1 VSGREVVVRVADLGI
16 GEDEDTLLTGNV
28 LLERERQARGLLAA
42 GIDGK
47 AEMDQFKVL
56 RSTNKAFEEPAREA
70 ISKGV
75 FKPARIKGQA
85 VRQLVQQRISF
96 NIGQ

>member
-1 VSGREVVVRVADLGI
+1 MKYWKIL
-16 GEDEDTLLTGNV
+16 
-28 LLERERQARGLLAA
+28 
-42 GIDGK
+42 K
-47 AEMDQFKVL
+47 
-56 RSTNKAFEEPAREA
+56 STNKAFEEPAREA

-75 FKPARIKGQA
+75 FKPARIKGTP

>member
-1 VSGREVVVRVADLGI
+1 MDDPVAPIQHPEAAFPARLQQAGVSGSVDVQYVV
-16 GEDEDTLLTGNV
+16 DTTGSRRH
-28 LLERERQARGLLAA
+28 EYW
-42 GIDGK
+42 
-47 AEMDQFKVL
+47 KVL
-56 RSTNKAFEEPAREA
+56 KSTNKAFEEPAREA

-75 FKPARIKGQA
+75 FKPARIKGAA